1 LVIKLNKYNLKSQ
14 TLILHKMID
23 NNPFKKIQISVALS
37 KPAVV
42 NSKINILSLE
52 IGYPDSYGDYV
63 WKSSGR
69 IYDKI
74 TQTFLKAKSKSGDI
88 IDAVMPCTWND
99 FENDTKD
106 FVFDFVKN
114 ATASNIKM
122 RLQILYENKYAPEIK
137 EFEFLESDTKVT
149 VPYLEIKIS
158 EKIIG
163 TD

>member
-1 LVIKLNKYNLKSQ
+1 
-14 TLILHKMID
+14 MID
-23 NNPFKKIQISVALS
+23 DNPFKKIQISVALS
-37 KPAVV
+37 KQAEV

-52 IGYPDSYGDYV
+52 IGYPNSYGDYV

-69 IYDKI
+69 IYDKT
-74 TQTFLKAKSKSGDI
+74 TQTFLKVKAKSGNI

-114 ATASNIKM
+114 TTASNIKM
-122 RLQILYENKYAPEIK
+122 RLQILYENKNEPEIK
-137 EFEFLESDTKVT
+137 EFEFLESDTKVA
-149 VPYLEIKIS
+149 VLYLEIQIT